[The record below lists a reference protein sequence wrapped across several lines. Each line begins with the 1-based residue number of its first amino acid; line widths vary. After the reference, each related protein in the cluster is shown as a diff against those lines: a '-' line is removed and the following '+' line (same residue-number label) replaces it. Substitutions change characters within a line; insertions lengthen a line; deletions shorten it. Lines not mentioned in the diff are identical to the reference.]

1 MTTDTKPAIQCV
13 SIWGNMIA
21 VLGGA
26 LPLISVELIN
36 FAPSKYVR
44 LTALF
49 MAIIGTVLSTYGRVV
64 DRSKLSGVFR

>member
-1 MTTDTKPAIQCV
+1 MTTEAKPAIKCV
-13 SIWGNMIA
+13 AIWGNLVA

-26 LPLISVELIN
+26 LPLIAVELIN
-36 FAPSKYVR
+36 FAPSRYIR

-64 DRSKLSGVFR
+64 DRTKISSVF